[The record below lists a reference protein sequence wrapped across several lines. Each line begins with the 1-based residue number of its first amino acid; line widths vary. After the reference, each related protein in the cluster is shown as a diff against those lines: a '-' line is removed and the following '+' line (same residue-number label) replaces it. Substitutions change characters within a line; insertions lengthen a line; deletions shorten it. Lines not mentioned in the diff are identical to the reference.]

1 MTTLPPG
8 RAARIAWVL
17 AIVAALALGPART
30 ARADVTAGQVK
41 IAIDKAIDNIRQ
53 SQGADGNWPDFG
65 RQGGSTALNALALLN
80 AGVPESDPAVNKA
93 IAVLTKIPNTQTYVV
108 ALKAMVYRYADSVKY
123 KNELAGCA
131 QWLIDA
137 QLSTGTWTYNKM
149 PGNANPAMAARMAG
163 MMGDNSNTQFALLG
177 LHEAALGGFAV
188 PKKVWELSED
198 HFLKSQLTDGGWHY
212 RSDMNKAMKGYGSMT
227 CAGIASLY
235 ITGNQL
241 DVAQESGWADGVAH
255 NCGQYRQNDA
265 LNKGLQWMAR
275 NFTVDTNP
283 GNGGAAWRLYY
294 LYAMERVG
302 MISGLKF
309 FGTHDWY
316 REGAEALVNCQRD
329 NGSFPSAPYDTS
341 LALLFL
347 AKGNKPNLVNKL
359 QWGEGSDWSPD
370 RSDIDHLVTYI
381 NSAKNEDGHKF
392 SDQPSGWQVVTLR
405 APLVDLLDAPILYF
419 NGHVFPKFTDAE
431 RKKLREF
438 VEQGGTILAEA
449 CCSKPEFT
457 AGFHDFIKQTW
468 PEYVVDRL
476 ADDHPI
482 FNSFFK
488 INKNAWDL
496 EGVQVGCRTGVIF
509 APKDLSC
516 LWEQRDPK
524 LPQTTPAFM
533 LGANIAAYASGLE
546 RLKDKLERA
555 RVAEKEDAAKPGD
568 IVRGALHIAVLA
580 HGDNQME
587 NMTDPNALPKFAEFL
602 RDRAKID
609 VVTRLTVI
617 DPRDVELLNHP
628 IMYMTGHNGFK
639 YSDEQ
644 LKAIRTWLDRGGFL
658 LGSAC
663 CGRDA
668 NLYSLPGDPKLTN
681 DFGTG
686 FRDMVAALYKD
697 LPDVKLAPLPADHP
711 IRGSAKGFFPVT
723 QVTYRPEY
731 EKKLAAAGLSTNELK
746 LDGVIVNGRLTIVYS
761 PADLTCGLEDHKC
774 FGCRGLVTKDAYK
787 VATNVVLYELS
798 H

>member
-1 MTTLPPG
+1 MTTFPPG
-8 RAARIAWVL
+8 WAVRTLCVV
-17 AIVAALALGPART
+17 AIGAGLLISPART

-41 IAIDKAIDNIRQ
+41 IAIDKAIDFVRKNQ
-53 SQGADGNWPDFG
+53 AADGSWQEFG

-80 AGVPESDPAVNKA
+80 AGVPESDPAVSKA
-93 IAVLTKIPNTQTYVV
+93 IANLTKIPNRETYVV
-108 ALKAMVYRYADSVKY
+108 ALKAMVYRYADAVKY
-123 KNELAGCA
+123 KAELTDCA
-131 QWLIDA
+131 KWLIDA
-137 QLSTGTWTYNKM
+137 QLGTGTWTYNKM
-149 PGNANPAMAARMAG
+149 PAAQAAKFANMI
-163 MMGDNSNTQFALLG
+163 GDNSNTQFALLG
-177 LHEAALGGFAV
+177 LHEAALGGVDV
-188 PKKVWELSED
+188 PKEVWKRSED

-212 RSDMNKAMKGYGSMT
+212 RSDLNRGLKGYGSMT

-241 DVAQESGWADGVAH
+241 DVSQETGWSDGVAH

-275 NFTVDTNP
+275 NFTTDTNP
-283 GNGGAAWRLYY
+283 GNGGAAWRMYY

-316 REGAEALVNCQRD
+316 REGAEALVNVQRD
-329 NGSFPSAPYDTS
+329 NGSFPSAPYDSS

-347 AKGNKPNLVNKL
+347 AKGNKPVLVNKL

-370 RSDIDHLVTYI
+370 RSDVDHLVSYV
-381 NSAKNEDGHKF
+381 NSAKNEDGRKF
-392 SDQPSGWQVVTLR
+392 SEQPAGWQVVTLR

-419 NGHVFPKFTDAE
+419 NGHTFPKFTDDE
-431 RKKLREF
+431 RKKVREF

-457 AGFHDFIKQTW
+457 TGFRDFVKQTW
-468 PEYVVDRL
+468 PEYAIDKL

-482 FNSFFK
+482 FNSFYK
-488 INKNAWDL
+488 INKNAWGL

-509 APKDLSC
+509 APKDMSC

-524 LPQTTPAFM
+524 LKETSAAFM
-533 LGANIAAYASGLE
+533 LGANIAAYATGLE

-555 RVAEKEDAAKPGD
+555 RVAEKEDAGAKPGD

-609 VVTRLTVI
+609 VVTRLTII

-628 IMYMTGHNGFK
+628 IMYMTGHHGFK

-644 LKAIRTWLDRGGFL
+644 IKAIRTWLDRGGFL
-658 LGSAC
+658 LASAC

-668 NLYSLPGDPKLTN
+668 TLFSLPGDPALTN
-681 DFGTG
+681 DFGTS
-686 FRDMVAALYKD
+686 FRALVAALYKD
-697 LPDVKLAPLPADHP
+697 TPDVKLTPLPADHP
-711 IRGSAKGFFPVT
+711 IRGSAKGFFPIT
-723 QVTYRPEY
+723 QVSYRPEY
-731 EKKLAAAGLSTNELK
+731 EKKLSAAGLSTTELK
-746 LDGVIVNGRLTIVYS
+746 LESVIVNGRLAIVYS
-761 PADLTCGLEDHKC
+761 PCDLTCGLEDHKC
-774 FGCRGLVTKDAYK
+774 FGCRGLIPKDAYK
-787 VATNVVLYELS
+787 VATNVILYELS